1 MVLALVITIYRNLE
15 KIKIMKST
23 IKELLEKDIKE
34 VNQYKKKIITGGI
47 LLIAD
52 VILVTL
58 SLLSIYTLIL
68 TLPLLFILRK
78 QIMNYR
84 MKKMVLIL
92 TRYILDDE
100 FAKEFDKNKQINK

>member
-1 MVLALVITIYRNLE
+1 M
-15 KIKIMKST
+15 S
-23 IKELLEKDIKE
+23 KELLKEDIKE
-34 VNQYKKKIITGGI
+34 VNQSKKKVVTSVV

-52 VILVTL
+52 IILVTL

-78 QIMNYR
+78 QIMDYR
-84 MKKMVLIL
+84 MKKMVLVL

-100 FAKEFDKNKQINK
+100 FAKEFDKNK

>member
-1 MVLALVITIYRNLE
+1 
-15 KIKIMKST
+15 MKST
-23 IKELLEKDIKE
+23 IKELLKEDIKE
-34 VNQYKKKIITGGI
+34 VNQSKKKIVTGVV

-52 VILVTL
+52 IILVTL

-78 QIMNYR
+78 QIMDYR
-84 MKKMVLIL
+84 MKKMVLVL

-100 FAKEFDKNKQINK
+100 FAKEFDKNK

>member
-1 MVLALVITIYRNLE
+1 
-15 KIKIMKST
+15 MKST
-23 IKELLEKDIKE
+23 IKELLKEDIKE
-34 VNQYKKKIITGGI
+34 VNQSKKKVVTGVV

-52 VILVTL
+52 IILVTL

-78 QIMNYR
+78 QIMDYR
-84 MKKMVLIL
+84 MKKIVLVL

-100 FAKEFDKNKQINK
+100 FAKEFDKNK

>member
-1 MVLALVITIYRNLE
+1 M
-15 KIKIMKST
+15 S
-23 IKELLEKDIKE
+23 KELLKEDIKE
-34 VNQYKKKIITGGI
+34 VNQSKKKVVTGVV

-52 VILVTL
+52 IILVTL

-78 QIMNYR
+78 QIMDYR
-84 MKKMVLIL
+84 MKKMVLVL

-100 FAKEFDKNKQINK
+100 FAKEFDKNK

>member
-1 MVLALVITIYRNLE
+1 
-15 KIKIMKST
+15 MKST
-23 IKELLEKDIKE
+23 IKELLKEDIKE
-34 VNQYKKKIITGGI
+34 VNQSKKKVVTGVV

-52 VILVTL
+52 IILVIL

-78 QIMNYR
+78 QIMDYR
-84 MKKMVLIL
+84 MKKMVLVL

-100 FAKEFDKNKQINK
+100 FAKEFDKNK

>member
-1 MVLALVITIYRNLE
+1 
-15 KIKIMKST
+15 MKST
-23 IKELLEKDIKE
+23 IKELLKEDIKE
-34 VNQYKKKIITGGI
+34 VNQSKKKVVTSVV

-52 VILVTL
+52 IILVTL

-78 QIMNYR
+78 QIMDYR
-84 MKKMVLIL
+84 MKKMVLVL

-100 FAKEFDKNKQINK
+100 FAKEFDKNK

>member
-1 MVLALVITIYRNLE
+1 
-15 KIKIMKST
+15 MKST
-23 IKELLEKDIKE
+23 IKELLKEDIKE
-34 VNQYKKKIITGGI
+34 VNQSKKKVITGVV

-52 VILVTL
+52 IILVTL

-78 QIMNYR
+78 QIMDYR
-84 MKKMVLIL
+84 MKKMVLVL

-100 FAKEFDKNKQINK
+100 FAKEFDKNK

>member
-1 MVLALVITIYRNLE
+1 LE
-15 KIKIMKST
+15 EIKTKTKMS
-23 IKELLEKDIKE
+23 KELLKEDIKE
-34 VNQYKKKIITGGI
+34 VNQSKKKVVTSVV

-52 VILVTL
+52 IILVTL

-78 QIMNYR
+78 QIMDYR
-84 MKKMVLIL
+84 MKKMVLVL

-100 FAKEFDKNKQINK
+100 FAKEFDKNK

>member
-1 MVLALVITIYRNLE
+1 
-15 KIKIMKST
+15 MKST
-23 IKELLEKDIKE
+23 IKELLKEDIKE
-34 VNQYKKKIITGGI
+34 VNQSKKKVVTGVV

-52 VILVTL
+52 IILVTL

-78 QIMNYR
+78 QIMDYR
-84 MKKMVLIL
+84 MKKMVLVL

-100 FAKEFDKNKQINK
+100 FAKEFDKNK